1 MRLILRPLM
10 PPRSLIELIY
20 AIRPFPV
27 LLSGDAG
34 PLNGN
39 VAPTFTSALVTPG
52 VSARAGAPRIVA
64 PIAAASMDFLNI
76 DIPLPGDGLHR
87 SSRRRRPAPGAASLH
102 SLQCITQP
110 AAAASD
116 TFPARP

>member
-10 PPRSLIELIY
+10 PPRSLIELMY
-20 AIRPFPV
+20 AIIPFPV

-52 VSARAGAPRIVA
+52 VSARADAPAIVA
-64 PIAAASMDFLNI
+64 PIAAASMDFQNI
-76 DIPLPGDGLHR
+76 DFSPV
-87 SSRRRRPAPGAASLH
+87 RRRLRRSLFGQIHRVSPRLPHSTLSRALVRSPSPAVGA
-102 SLQCITQP
+102 
-110 AAAASD
+110 
-116 TFPARP
+116 